1 MWSDKMPLKRG
12 TGKKTIAGN
21 IAKLR
26 HEGYKQDQAVAIAL
40 AQAGRTRR
48 KKKRSS
54 RKKR

>member
-1 MWSDKMPLKRG
+1 MPLKRG